1 MHSEVDRKGVGR
13 ACLNF
18 YRLRE
23 TIVTSILT
31 GTVLVSVNW
40 LTSEHFQLL
49 NCPAWYFVLLCMGY
63 RCPFYHVPKLDVLV
77 TYFESARMLCSSCNA

>member
-1 MHSEVDRKGVGR
+1 VGR

-23 TIVTSILT
+23 TTVTSILT
-31 GTVLVSVNW
+31 GTVLVSVDW

-49 NCPAWYFVLLCMGY
+49 NCPAWYFVLFHMRY
-63 RCPFYHVPKLDVLV
+63 RCPFYHVPKQDVLV
-77 TYFESARMLCSSCNA
+77 TYFESARMFCSSCNA